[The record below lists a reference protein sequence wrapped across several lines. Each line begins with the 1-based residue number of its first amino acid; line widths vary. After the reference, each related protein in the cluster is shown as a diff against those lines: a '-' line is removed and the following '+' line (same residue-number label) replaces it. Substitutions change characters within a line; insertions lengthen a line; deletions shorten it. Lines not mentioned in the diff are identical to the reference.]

1 MVWDGMKMLQSLRV
15 LAASRIINCASA
27 NFMCYVSYCVC
38 ACVHVCMYTCM
49 WTERPEVSVE
59 SFPQSLSILDSE
71 TVSLTNSEAHQ
82 WLHWLIRAPRI
93 LQSLPQP
100 PLALSA
106 WLVASQQANQL
117 CLAPPPQSTWWSVQL
132 RIQTQVPM
140 FAQRAFTVWA
150 ILPAPLKT

>member
-1 MVWDGMKMLQSLRV
+1 MQCMFVCG
-15 LAASRIINCASA
+15 
-27 NFMCYVSYCVC
+27 CVG
-38 ACVHVCMYTCM
+38 AGVCDVG
-49 WTERPEVSVE
+49 ERPEVSVE

-117 CLAPPPQSTWWSVQL
+117 CLAPPPQST
-132 RIQTQVPM
+132 
-140 FAQRAFTVWA
+140 
-150 ILPAPLKT
+150 